1 MEVQAVAHA
10 MHAILEDLALIKTG
24 EKVSLKAFCQ
34 TNPGADEPGESKD
47 SKTRRLLEAF
57 LNRKNN
63 WLQSSKVV
71 SSHPVMSVKEKT
83 QKVQLGWLHWNEKT
97 EKFQS
102 VRMMKGGGSREVDM
116 PLEATV
122 DEITAKCVRLS
133 FPNGSSKFYGKG
145 PSMEFGLANFKT
157 VPIGDTVIIGGSK
170 VPFCLC
176 NYLEVHKTTKV

>member
-10 MHAILEDLALIKTG
+10 TDAILEDLGLIKTG
-24 EKVSLKAFCQ
+24 DKVSLKAFCQ

-47 SKTRRLLEAF
+47 SKTKRLLEAF
-57 LNRKNN
+57 LSRKKK

-102 VRMMKGGGSREVDM
+102 VRMKGGGSREVYM

-122 DEITAKCVRLS
+122 DEITADGVRLS
-133 FPNGSSKFYGKG
+133 FPNYSIKFYGEG

-157 VPIGDTVIIGGSK
+157 VPIGDTIIIGRSK
-170 VPFCLC
+170 VPFSLC
-176 NYLEVHKTTKV
+176 NYLEVHRTTKV